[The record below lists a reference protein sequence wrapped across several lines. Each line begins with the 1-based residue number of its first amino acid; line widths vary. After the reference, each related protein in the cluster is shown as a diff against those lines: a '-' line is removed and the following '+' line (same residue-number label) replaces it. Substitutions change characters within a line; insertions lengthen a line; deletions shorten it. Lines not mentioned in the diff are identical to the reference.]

1 MNKGTYLITGS
12 SGFIGSN
19 LVHQLYKKYKLVLVD
34 DLSEGTIKNLPRSLI
49 KKLIKKKI
57 QDIEISKFKN
67 LKGIFHL
74 AAQSSVPLSLKYT
87 YNSSSN
93 NLNSSIKVFEIA
105 NKFSIPVVYAS
116 SSSVYG
122 NQPLGDDIKNKFSII
137 SPYAQDKLTLETYA
151 KMFFDVF
158 NISSVGLRFFNVYGP
173 KQNANSPYSAV
184 IPIFINRMKKNLQVT
199 INGGFQTRD
208 FIYIDDVVKIMTLS
222 MEKAQIKKI
231 NNIMNVGTGRSVSI
245 NYLYKII
252 NKEIPN
258 NSKVIRKKLDRF
270 DPKKSSGNFKK
281 LKIFLKNKN
290 FRFTNLEEGLRKTIT
305 FKL

>member
-12 SGFIGSN
+12 SGFIGSH

-34 DLSEGTIKNLPRSLI
+34 NLSEGTINNLPGSLV

-67 LKGIFHL
+67 LKGVFHL

-93 NLNSSIKVFEIA
+93 NLDSSIKVFEIA
-105 NKFSIPVVYAS
+105 KKFSIPVVYAS
-116 SSSVYG
+116 SSAIYG
-122 NQPLGDDIKNKFSII
+122 NLPFGDDIKNKFSII
-137 SPYAQDKLTLETYA
+137 SPYAQDKLTLENYA

-184 IPIFINRMKKNLQVT
+184 IPKFINRIKKNLQVT

-208 FIYIDDVVKIMTLS
+208 FIYIDDIIKIMILS
-222 MEKAQIKKI
+222 MKKAQSKKI

-252 NKEIPN
+252 KKEIPN
-258 NSKVIRKKLDRF
+258 NSKVIRKKLDIF
-270 DPKKSSGNFKK
+270 DPKKSSGKFNK
-281 LKIFLKNKN
+281 LKIFLKNTN
-290 FRFTNLEEGLRKTIT
+290 FSFTKLEEGLHKTIISE
-305 FKL
+305 L

>member
-1 MNKGTYLITGS
+1 MNKGNYLITGC

-122 NQPLGDDIKNKFSII
+122 NQQLGDDIKNKFSII

-173 KQNANSPYSAV
+173 KQSANSPYSAV
-184 IPIFINRMKKNLQVT
+184 IPIFIERMKKNLQVT

-208 FIYIDDVVKIMTLS
+208 FIYIDDVIKIMTLS
-222 MEKAQIKKI
+222 MKKAQIKKI

-245 NYLYKII
+245 NYLYKTI

-270 DPKKSSGNFKK
+270 DPKKSSGKFKK

-290 FRFTNLEEGLRKTIT
+290 FSFTNLEEGLRKTIT